1 MVRTDVSPVLW
12 SRWHVASSSGVP
24 PWAIVLSRVSASSTG
39 VPPDLLWLRTGDHSV
54 SNVTGG
60 DDMAGQ
66 AGGAVE
72 DVDSQDM

>member
-1 MVRTDVSPVLW
+1 
-12 SRWHVASSSGVP
+12 
-24 PWAIVLSRVSASSTG
+24 

>member
-1 MVRTDVSPVLW
+1 
-12 SRWHVASSSGVP
+12 
-24 PWAIVLSRVSASSTG
+24 
-39 VPPDLLWLRTGDHSV
+39 VPPDLLWLKTGDHSV

-66 AGGAVE
+66 TGGAVE